1 MRCEHPLLYTTHRF
15 YGALSL
21 SEARFGVLWFAVVVL
36 FVQMCCQ
43 ACIEIGALDLMPG
56 IEYALMITI
65 CLLQQRLMC
74 LQVHQEEMRLLYL
87 GTVEHT
93 LQGSAALRLD

>member
-1 MRCEHPLLYTTHRF
+1 MR
-15 YGALSL
+15 
-21 SEARFGVLWFAVVVL
+21 
-36 FVQMCCQ
+36 
-43 ACIEIGALDLMPG
+43 G
-56 IEYALMITI
+56 IEYALVVTI
-65 CLLQQRLMC
+65 CLLLQRLMC